1 MINQYN
7 FLTTWLK
14 AHTKSERGAAMVE
27 YALLVALIAIVAIAA
42 LQLLGGTVS
51 ENFDTINNE
60 LVENRP
66 GAEGAGA
73 EGAEG

>member
-27 YALLVALIAIVAIAA
+27 YALLVALIAIAQSLLCRYSVARSPATSTTSA
-42 LQLLGGTVS
+42 RRSATLRLY
-51 ENFDTINNE
+51 
-60 LVENRP
+60 RP
-66 GAEGAGA
+66 TL
-73 EGAEG
+73 

>member
-7 FLTTWLK
+7 IFTTWLK

-42 LQLLGGTVS
+42 LQLLGGQIS
-51 ENFDTINNE
+51 DNFSSIDSE
-60 LVENRP
+60 LVR
-66 GAEGAGA
+66 AGNA
-73 EGAEG
+73 